1 VRRVWQCYWQGTP
14 SSLSSRNTLHAL
26 QAEGRTA
33 LAVQRWRTLL
43 SVAWFIWILDLA
55 TKAWA
60 VSQLAHREPIKIIGT
75 FFQLTFVRNSGAA
88 FSFATDATM
97 FLSLFG
103 VIVLIGIIYFAAQI
117 TSKGWSVVLGLVMGG
132 ILGNLMDRIFREP
145 GFLRGHVID
154 WMQLPHW
161 PIFNIADSAI
171 VCAAVLSIVL
181 TGRNISPIANKS
193 VRP

>member
-1 VRRVWQCYWQGTP
+1 M
-14 SSLSSRNTLHAL
+14 

-60 VSQLAHREPIKIIGT
+60 VNQLANHEPIKIIGS

-88 FSFATDATM
+88 FSMATNATLL
-97 FLSLFG
+97 LSLFG
-103 VIVLIGIIYFAAQI
+103 IAVLIGIIYFAPQV

-171 VCAAVLSIVL
+171 VCAALLSMFL
-181 TGRNISPIANKS
+181 SARNISPITRKGL
-193 VRP
+193 

>member
-1 VRRVWQCYWQGTP
+1 MR
-14 SSLSSRNTLHAL
+14 
-26 QAEGRTA
+26 
-33 LAVQRWRTLL
+33 RWRTLL

-60 VSQLAHREPIKIIGT
+60 VEQLAHREPIKILGS
-75 FFQLTFVRNSGAA
+75 FFQLTLVRNPGAA
-88 FSFATDATM
+88 FSFATNATLL
-97 FLSLFG
+97 LSLFG
-103 VIVLIGIIYFAAQI
+103 IAVLLGITYFAPRI
-117 TSKGWSVVLGLVMGG
+117 TSKGWSIVLGLVMGG

-171 VCAAVLSIVL
+171 VVAAALSMVL
-181 TGRNISPIANKS
+181 TVKNISPIAKKDLT
-193 VRP
+193 P